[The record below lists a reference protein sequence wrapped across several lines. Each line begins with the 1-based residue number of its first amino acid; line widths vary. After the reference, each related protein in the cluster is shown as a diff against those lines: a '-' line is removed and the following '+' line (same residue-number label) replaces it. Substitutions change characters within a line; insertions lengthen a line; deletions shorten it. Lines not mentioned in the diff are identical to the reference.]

1 MKDKFKILLAG
12 LMLIT
17 MSACKTLVGD
27 FPVVTGEPEDE
38 NKGYITITTTGTG
51 INSRRA
57 MIDGER
63 QAFKDLFFRG
73 YPTSQQKTPMIGV
86 NEIALTQQHKA
97 YFDQFFGMTELG
109 PNRYRTF
116 IIRSK
121 PVGKFSGNQ
130 LTTDVTIN
138 LRALRTDLEQNGI
151 IRKFGY

>member
-1 MKDKFKILLAG
+1 MKNNFKILLTG
-12 LMLIT
+12 LILI
-17 MSACKTLVGD
+17 MISACKTLVSD
-27 FPVVTGEPEDE
+27 FPAASGAPGEE
-38 NKGYITITTTGTG
+38 NKGYITVTTTGTG
-51 INSRRA
+51 VNSRRA

-73 YPTSQQKTPMIGV
+73 YPTSEQKIPMIGV

-116 IIRSK
+116 LISSK
-121 PVGKFSGNQ
+121 RIGKYSGNQ
-130 LTTDVTIN
+130 LKMEVKIN
-138 LRALRTDLEQNGI
+138 LRALRTDLEQNGV